1 MMVNYDGICICC
13 KDRRRAEAALVA
25 SSNVAA
31 RLNCITRPYR
41 QMKLK
46 KRKRDKDFR
55 QETKHIR
62 TMCGNCHRFN
72 YQEMRIFENDIYD
85 NVVLLCHMIDAGK
98 VEAGTV
104 ATILH
109 LLQGEYPGYY
119 RIVNE
124 HFRKSRCSRLAIAR
138 S

>member
-1 MMVNYDGICICC
+1 MMVNYDGMCICC
-13 KDRRRAEAALVA
+13 KDRRSAEAALMA
-25 SSNVAA
+25 TSNVAT
-31 RLNCITRPYR
+31 RLNCITRPYM

-62 TMCGNCHRFN
+62 TMCGNCRRFN
-72 YQEMRIFENDIYD
+72 YREMRILENDIYD
-85 NVVLLCHMIDAGK
+85 NVVLLCRMIDIGK
-98 VEAGTV
+98 VDAGTV
-104 ATILH
+104 TTVLR

-124 HFRKSRCSRLAIAR
+124 HFRKSRCGRRAVAR
-138 S
+138 

>member
-1 MMVNYDGICICC
+1 MMINYNGMCICC
-13 KDRRRAEAALVA
+13 KDRRRAEAALMA
-25 SSNVAA
+25 ASNVAT
-31 RLNCITRPYR
+31 RLNCITMPYR

-46 KRKRDKDFR
+46 KCKRDKNFK

-85 NVVLLCHMIDAGK
+85 NIVLLCHMIDIGK
-98 VEAGTV
+98 VDAKTV
-104 ATILH
+104 ATVLH

-124 HFRKSRCSRLAIAR
+124 LFRKSRCSRLAIAR
-138 S
+138 

>member
-1 MMVNYDGICICC
+1 MMVNYDGMCICC
-13 KDRRRAEAALVA
+13 KDRRRAEAALMAV
-25 SSNVAA
+25 SNVAT

-72 YQEMRIFENDIYD
+72 YQEMRVFENDIY
-85 NVVLLCHMIDAGK
+85 NSVVLLCRMIDIGK
-98 VEAGTV
+98 IDVGTV
-104 ATILH
+104 TTVLH

-119 RIVNE
+119 RAVNE

>member
-25 SSNVAA
+25 ASNVAT
-31 RLNCITRPYR
+31 RLNCVTKPYK
-41 QMKLK
+41 QVKLK
-46 KRKRDKDFR
+46 KCKKDKGFR

-119 RIVNE
+119 RAVNE
-124 HFRKSRCSRLAIAR
+124 HFRKSRCSRLAVAR
-138 S
+138 

>member
-1 MMVNYDGICICC
+1 MMVNYDGMCICC
-13 KDRRRAEAALVA
+13 KDRRRAEAALMA
-25 SSNVAA
+25 ASNVAT

-46 KRKRDKDFR
+46 KCKRDKNFK

-72 YQEMRIFENDIYD
+72 YQEMQIFENDIYD
-85 NVVLLCHMIDAGK
+85 NIVLLCHIIDIGK
-98 VEAGTV
+98 IDVGTV
-104 ATILH
+104 TTVLH

-119 RIVNE
+119 RAVNE
-124 HFRKSRCSRLAIAR
+124 HFLKSRCSRLAIAR
-138 S
+138 

>member
-13 KDRRRAEAALVA
+13 KDRRRAEAALMSA
-25 SSNVAA
+25 SNVAT

-85 NVVLLCHMIDAGK
+85 NVVLLCHMIDTGK

-104 ATILH
+104 ATVLR

-124 HFRKSRCSRLAIAR
+124 HFRKSRCSRRAVAR
-138 S
+138 